1 MSIIDRSIKTLPKVW
16 NQPFPES
23 VSEPLKLESKKRF
36 RRFQLPETKEAW
48 DKLRPQ
54 LYKKIAD
61 AIRLKV
67 DHSLPLD
74 YEETGTIQMDGY
86 SIKKISY
93 CAAQGR
99 YVTANLYIPDGNGP
113 FPAILNVHGHWQQGK
128 IAARVQMRGHVFAQ
142 KGYVCLTVDAFG
154 AGERTTIHGKP
165 EYHGSFLGASLMNAG
180 ETLMGIQV
188 ADNIRAIDLLTTLP
202 FVDKDKIGVTGA
214 SGGGNQTMYVGALD
228 DRIKAVVPVCSVGTY
243 EVYVRSLN
251 CFCEL
256 MPGGL
261 DITEESGVLAL
272 VAPRALKIC
281 CTIGDGECF
290 SVKEMLRSSYEARK
304 VFRALDAD
312 AKFSHEAFPGTH
324 GYWPEILESA
334 VGFFDLH
341 LKGIGY
347 GTTTICPNITSLPEE
362 ELLVWEPGKAPA
374 KLKSLVAWTNDKV
387 AKLAEERKSITNPN
401 QVKANLINLLVNP
414 KIITINNVTT
424 LLFQDNW
431 QRFTIDADDIMIPVL
446 FRQGQSNTCRI
457 MASSIDK
464 DKLVNSQIYQDAIAS
479 SDSILI
485 FDPYGS
491 GEMYAPEFTF
501 GTAPN
506 YHNLSRHCAWL
517 GYYMFG
523 IWVQEYNLLANWA
536 KETFKVENFSFE
548 GTMDAGIAAIF
559 AAAIDNKA
567 TNVVAEKFVY
577 SLNLVETRFVS
588 EAASFALVVQDILK
602 YADISTAI
610 ALLESKVTLISPLHG
625 DNTPITE
632 DEKNNFVKLIFD
644 DNKKFELA
652 NLELE
657 VK

>member
-1 MSIIDRSIKTLPKVW
+1 
-16 NQPFPES
+16 
-23 VSEPLKLESKKRF
+23 
-36 RRFQLPETKEAW
+36 
-48 DKLRPQ
+48 
-54 LYKKIAD
+54 
-61 AIRLKV
+61 
-67 DHSLPLD
+67 
-74 YEETGTIQMDGY
+74 
-86 SIKKISY
+86 
-93 CAAQGR
+93 
-99 YVTANLYIPDGNGP
+99 
-113 FPAILNVHGHWQQGK
+113 
-128 IAARVQMRGHVFAQ
+128 
-142 KGYVCLTVDAFG
+142 
-154 AGERTTIHGKP
+154 
-165 EYHGSFLGASLMNAG
+165 
-180 ETLMGIQV
+180 
-188 ADNIRAIDLLTTLP
+188 
-202 FVDKDKIGVTGA
+202 
-214 SGGGNQTMYVGALD
+214 
-228 DRIKAVVPVCSVGTY
+228 
-243 EVYVRSLN
+243 
-251 CFCEL
+251 

-304 VFRALDAD
+304 VFRALNAD

-387 AKLAEERKSITNPN
+387 AKLVDERKSITNPN
-401 QVKANLINLLVNP
+401 QVKAHLINLLVNP

-424 LLFQDNW
+424 LLSKDNW
-431 QRFTIDADDIMIPVL
+431 QRFTIDAYDIMIPVL

-491 GEMYAPEFTF
+491 GEMYAPEFTY

-506 YHNLSRHCAWL
+506 YHNLTRHCAWL

-644 DNKKFELA
+644 ENRKFELN

-657 VK
+657 VE